1 MALDDSLR
9 LFSAKSSYE
18 HANASNGVL
27 MALDGER
34 MDLEALGG

>member
-9 LFSAKSSYE
+9 LFSVKSSYE
-18 HANASNGVL
+18 HANASNC
-27 MALDGER
+27 ER